1 MRIAARNRPRRLLTC
16 AALALAVVPV
26 AHAASITACTVTATN
41 VVFGTYTPLQAAALT
56 SAATISIA
64 CTGVTGR
71 NTVTV
76 DLSAGASGSYTT
88 RTLIIGTAKLNYN
101 LYQDAAN
108 TEIWGNGTGSS
119 TVASAT
125 IRKAV
130 PDANLTVYG
139 SVAALQDPAPGS
151 YGDSITVTVN
161 Y

>member
-1 MRIAARNRPRRLLTC
+1 MRIGASSRPRRMLWYAAPALLI
-16 AALALAVVPV
+16 APMV
-26 AHAASITACTVTATN
+26 HAASITSCTVTATN

-71 NTVTV
+71 NTVTI

-88 RTLIIGTAKLNYN
+88 RTLLAGIAKLNYN

-108 TEIWGNGTGSS
+108 TKIWGNGTGIS
-119 TVASAT
+119 TEASTT

-130 PDANLTVYG
+130 PDASLTVYG

-151 YGDSITVTVN
+151 YGDTVTVTVN